1 MSNHITAFS
10 YLMGSHRDDRP
21 GSSPGKWKG
30 EQKTD
35 TACNIF
41 YLGIRENAPVRYQ
54 RKKNTHTQEQKNVA
68 QNVLFFLHLYI

>member
-1 MSNHITAFS
+1 MNKHSSLNLKKRGWMSNHITAFS

-41 YLGIRENAPVRYQ
+41 YLGIRENAPVRY
-54 RKKNTHTQEQKNVA
+54 
-68 QNVLFFLHLYI
+68 